1 MNLSQ
6 EFTRAANL
14 GVIAKKWY
22 AILEERF
29 RQAGIVTPVKTGID
43 GAASLL
49 APAALV
55 AQLILLERLALGR
68 PINVLL
74 ISDEPVSAMDEGLWL
89 NFTAELA
96 GASEVSFFSTFGEDI
111 HSSLYEAGRG
121 IGLKPYQKI
130 SLVEAHSLEWDLA
143 VWVHPAIEA
152 GESAAQIKLVTA
164 LHSKGCPVYAC
175 MYNELD
181 ALIQTHGIAG
191 NGLEFGWLN
200 SQIANSRLSK
210 SSINRFGISTA
221 DVGIE
226 GGWGAVLT
234 RLQPS
239 SITSTE
245 EDWALI
251 RAAMALYKLEGS
263 AAGSWSLGE
272 TIPGV
277 SFNQCCPIGLIG
289 NMAIDPGS
297 GLILSECP
305 TTKVLNVVGH
315 LWLPLLKAMPKT
327 NFELVPWAARVKL
340 AFNAFLT
347 KEEKKRVECIELL
360 EEAFAGGMVEAGLA
374 LARGYESVGT
384 KSMKS
389 KADTLYR
396 SIGAGHPMSAYY
408 IAHEALAS
416 GSEAVFLSMLRAAV
430 SGGYAPAIADLGV
443 VMIDSGE
450 VEEGQR
456 LLNQAMEQGDAEA
469 AFRLGEAQIKAG
481 DYERAVITLRAAW
494 SKNHQAALNSAY
506 WLCNEMLKCGF
517 GKAGKLK
524 RELKDIQFS
533 ISKRVRYENQAQRD
547 DA

>member
-1 MNLSQ
+1 MNLNQ

-22 AILEERF
+22 SILEGRF
-29 RQAGIVTPVKTGID
+29 RQAGIVTPVKTGVD

-55 AQLILLERLALGR
+55 AQLILLERLVPDR
-68 PINVLL
+68 PLNVLL

-96 GASEVSFFSTFGEDI
+96 GVNEVNCFSTFGEEI
-111 HSSLYEAGRG
+111 HSSLYDAGRD

-130 SLVEAHSLEWDLA
+130 SVHEAHALDWDLA

-152 GESAAQIKLVTA
+152 GESANQVELVAT
-164 LHSKGCPVYAC
+164 LQSKNCPVYAC

-181 ALIQTHGIAG
+181 ALIQTHGIAAT
-191 NGLEFGWLN
+191 GLEFGWLN
-200 SQIANSRLSK
+200 SQIANSRLTK

-239 SITSTE
+239 SITSTA

-251 RAAMALYKLEGS
+251 KAAMALFKLEGS
-263 AAGSWSLGE
+263 ASGSWCLGE
-272 TIPGV
+272 VIAGV
-277 SFNQCCPIGLIG
+277 SFNQCSPIGLIG

-360 EEAFAGGMVEAGLA
+360 EAAFADGMVEAGLA

-384 KSMKS
+384 QAMKTS
-389 KADTLYR
+389 ADTLYR
-396 SIGAGHPMSAYY
+396 SIGAAHPMSAYY
-408 IAHEALAS
+408 LAHDALAS
-416 GSEAVFLSMLRAAV
+416 GTEAVFLSMLNAAV
-430 SGGYAPAIADLGV
+430 AAGYAPAIADLGC

-450 VEEGQR
+450 ADEGLR
-456 LLNQAMEQGDAEA
+456 LLTQAMEQGDAEA
-469 AFRLGEAQIKAG
+469 AFRLGEGQIKAG
-481 DYERAVITLRAAW
+481 DYEKAVTTLRTAW

-506 WLCNEMLKCGF
+506 WLCTEMLKARL
-517 GKAGKLK
+517 GKPGKLK
-524 RELKDIQFS
+524 RELKDIQFA